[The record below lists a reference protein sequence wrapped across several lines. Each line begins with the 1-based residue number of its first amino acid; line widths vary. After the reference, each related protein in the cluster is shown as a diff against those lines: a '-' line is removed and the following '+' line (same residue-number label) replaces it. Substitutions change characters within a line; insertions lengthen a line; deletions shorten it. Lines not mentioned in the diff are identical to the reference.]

1 MAVVA
6 AVTLTVGLG
15 GCGVHLETTP
25 SELPT
30 LSGTALLR
38 DTAVR
43 SDAAAAD
50 QAQVLSAKATSCES
64 CRDGLDA
71 LNQASQDRVQV
82 LGGVWDPWGGDTPT
96 GAAVPEPVADAPM
109 DPATLASWLA
119 ATAQRDLSSAA
130 QDTDVPGAD
139 ARTLAAVAT
148 GRLAS
153 AQLLADTYGF
163 TLNAGSDRL
172 TNLQERLHRA
182 ASAGGQGWRGWSFT
196 EEDRPVPEPT
206 PSPLPSDNA
215 EVQDSVELSQAVRV
229 WDCVA
234 QALPRREVVDQAI
247 ADASSRSDALLT
259 RAASVL
265 ALGVEDTRELRCRL
279 ADDLTVAQLDDL
291 VLGADLDLFLSDAP
305 SVRVLGAQ
313 FAARDVLDRI
323 DAGDGAVAAVPG
335 VAGG

>member
-1 MAVVA
+1 M
-6 AVTLTVGLG
+6 TTGLG
-15 GCGVHLETTP
+15 GCGVHLQAAP
-25 SELPT
+25 GALPT

-43 SDAAAAD
+43 SDAAAAS
-50 QAQVLSAKATSCES
+50 QARTLSDKATSCAS

-71 LNQASQDRVQV
+71 LDQASQARVQA
-82 LGGVWDPWGGDTPT
+82 LGGVWDPWQGAPPE
-96 GAAVPEPVADAPM
+96 GAAAPEPVTDAPM
-109 DPATLASWLA
+109 DPAALSSWLA

-130 QDTDVPGAD
+130 QDADVPGAD

-153 AQLLADTYGF
+153 AQLLADSYGI
-163 TLNAGSDRL
+163 TLDAGSDRVAD
-172 TNLQERLHRA
+172 LQTRLHQA
-182 ASAGGQGWRGWSFT
+182 TIAGGAGWTGWSFT
-196 EEDRPVPEPT
+196 PDDPPTPDPT

-215 EVQDSVELSQAVRV
+215 EAQDSAELSQAVRV

-234 QALPRREVVDQAI
+234 QALPRREVVDQTI
-247 ADASSRSDALLT
+247 TDASARSDALLT

-265 ALGVEDTRELRCRL
+265 ALGVEDARDQRCEL

-305 SVRVLGAQ
+305 SVRAVGARFAAQDVLG
-313 FAARDVLDRI
+313 RI
-323 DAGDGAVAAVPG
+323 DAGDGDVGAVPG
-335 VAGG
+335 VGGD